1 MTWPNFFIIGVSKAG
16 TTSLYNY
23 LNETENVFLIPKG
36 KIHYFFPEEFNNDSN
51 KEEYL
56 SLVKNVKH
64 EKAIGEYAG
73 YLEIMESPKLIKE
86 TIPDAK
92 IIISLRDPVE
102 RAFSHYLGTLRSHN
116 ETLSFDKAFE
126 EFMNPVNVE
135 SNFYKRYIKGSLY
148 HEKLKKV
155 LDIFG
160 EENVLIIIF
169 EEFIKEPKN
178 EFKKVIE
185 FLEIDSEIPEIV
197 GKKFNTYAEPLGN
210 VGTNIVKNKIIKKVS
225 KKILSKE
232 TRIGLLRFLTNKN
245 KEKPALTIKQ
255 KHILENFFLQDS
267 KQTEKLLGKK
277 LPWRLLL
284 KS

>member
-148 HEKLKKV
+148 HEKLKRL

-197 GKKFNTYAEPLGN
+197 GKKFNTYAEPLGGL
-210 VGTNIVKNKIIKKVS
+210 GTNIVKNKFVNKTA
-225 KKILSKE
+225 KKIFSKNA
-232 TRIGLLRFLTNKN
+232 RVNLLRLLTNKKSKKPELT
-245 KEKPALTIKQ
+245 KEQ
-255 KHILENFFLQDS
+255 RRMLEEFYKKDA
-267 KQTEKLLGKK
+267 KDVERLLGKK
-277 LPWRLLL
+277 LPWELI
-284 KS
+284 K

>member
-126 EFMNPVNVE
+126 EFMNPANVE

-148 HEKLKKV
+148 HEKLKRL

-197 GKKFNTYAEPLGN
+197 GKKFNTYAEPLGGL
-210 VGTNIVKNKIIKKVS
+210 GTNIVKNKFVNKTA
-225 KKILSKE
+225 KKIFSKNA
-232 TRIGLLRFLTNKN
+232 RVNLLRLLTNKKSKKPELT
-245 KEKPALTIKQ
+245 KEQ
-255 KHILENFFLQDS
+255 RRMLEEFYKKDA
-267 KQTEKLLGKK
+267 KDVERLLGKK
-277 LPWRLLL
+277 LPWELI
-284 KS
+284 K

>member
-126 EFMNPVNVE
+126 EFMNPANVE

-148 HEKLKKV
+148 HEKLKRL

-169 EEFIKEPKN
+169 EEFIKEPKK

-197 GKKFNTYAEPLGN
+197 GKKFNTYAEPLGGL
-210 VGTNIVKNKIIKKVS
+210 GTNIVKNKFVNKTA
-225 KKILSKE
+225 KKIFSKNA
-232 TRIGLLRFLTNKN
+232 RVNLLRLLTNKKSKKPELT
-245 KEKPALTIKQ
+245 KEQ
-255 KHILENFFLQDS
+255 RRMLEEFYKKDA
-267 KQTEKLLGKK
+267 KDVERLLGKK
-277 LPWRLLL
+277 LPWELI
-284 KS
+284 K